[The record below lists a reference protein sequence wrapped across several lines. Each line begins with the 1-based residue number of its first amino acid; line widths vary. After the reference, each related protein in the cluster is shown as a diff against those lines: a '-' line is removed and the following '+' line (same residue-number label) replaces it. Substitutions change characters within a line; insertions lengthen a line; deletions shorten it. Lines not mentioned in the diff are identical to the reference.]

1 MTHLRPLIFSRHALE
16 RCLERG
22 ITPET
27 VILTVEE
34 GEVVRVERDAIMYR
48 RGSVRVV
55 VGLDG
60 GIVTAF
66 RRRPSTHKRTAK
78 RKRQEKRSH
87 FRFFKK
93 HTEKKRPER
102 RRLREE

>member
-16 RCLERG
+16 RCLEQG

-34 GEVVRVERDAIMYR
+34 GEVFRVERDAIMYR

-55 VGLDG
+55 VGLG
-60 GIVTAF
+60 GEIVTAF
-66 RRRPSTHKRTAK
+66 RRRPSTRKRTAK

-93 HTEKKRPER
+93 HTEKRPER

>member
-1 MTHLRPLIFSRHALE
+1 MNELHFTRHALE
-16 RCLERG
+16 RCRERG

-34 GEVVRVERDAIMYR
+34 CEVFRIERDAIMYR

-55 VGLDG
+55 VGLG
-60 GIVTAF
+60 GAIVTAF
-66 RRRPSTHKRTAK
+66 RRRPSTRKRTAK
-78 RKRQEKRSH
+78 KKRQEKRSL
-87 FRFFKK
+87 FRFLKK

-102 RRLREE
+102 RRLRKE